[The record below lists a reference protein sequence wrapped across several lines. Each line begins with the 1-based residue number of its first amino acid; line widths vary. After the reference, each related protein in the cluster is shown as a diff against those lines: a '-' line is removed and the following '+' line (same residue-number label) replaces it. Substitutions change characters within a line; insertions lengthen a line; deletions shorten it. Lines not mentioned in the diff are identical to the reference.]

1 MSSASLSEARQL
13 YEALEEIENKLKE
26 INTSAGATTI
36 DEAAVKLNT
45 LRISLNECY
54 MLSRRL
60 FILIKRISPNEDFNE
75 AIATVQRFIFIINS
89 LRISILALEASS
101 GPVGWALAGLGI
113 LSAGV
118 FALDEVSNEFERMF
132 RK

>member
-1 MSSASLSEARQL
+1 
-13 YEALEEIENKLKE
+13 
-26 INTSAGATTI
+26 
-36 DEAAVKLNT
+36 
-45 LRISLNECY
+45 

-89 LRISILALEASS
+89 LCISILALEASS

-113 LSAGV
+113 LSAGA
-118 FALDEVSNEFERMF
+118 FALDEVSNQFERMF